1 MFSLILKIAFVLIVS
16 MEFQKRAV
24 QSLVKLSLLPQ

>member
-16 MEFQKRAV
+16 LEFQSRAV
-24 QSLVKLSLLPQ
+24 QSLVKLALLPL